1 MTWWDPQYWQEGP
14 NNGKDKILQLI
25 NYFEVSL
32 AAANFDKTK
41 VLKEWGSFQ
50 VTCIRYYKY
59 FTAKSLW
66 EKIIWYK
73 KKEFPNLLILVE
85 LVMCFSLSNSAVE
98 RTFSLLATLLNDRWL
113 SIQHDTMEDC
123 LLIAANSSNWSEQEK
138 EEILNKAVEK
148 YLQKK
153 RKTKIVDATKR
164 SVLASYINQL
174 ENNDFL
180 SVSSSSCEYS
190 DMEVYS
196 E

>member
-1 MTWWDPQYWQEGP
+1 
-14 NNGKDKILQLI
+14 
-25 NYFEVSL
+25 
-32 AAANFDKTK
+32 
-41 VLKEWGSFQ
+41 
-50 VTCIRYYKY
+50 
-59 FTAKSLW
+59 
-66 EKIIWYK
+66 
-73 KKEFPNLLILVE
+73 
-85 LVMCFSLSNSAVE
+85 
-98 RTFSLLATLLNDRWL
+98 
-113 SIQHDTMEDC
+113 MEDC